1 MQVISPQVG
10 PLPTLA
16 LSVIVITR
24 NEAHQL
30 AKCLESVA
38 FAGEIVVI
46 DSGSTDGTQSL
57 AASLGA
63 RGPSASSIS

>member
-1 MQVISPQVG
+1 MQDFTPQAMQAKAR
-10 PLPTLA
+10 A

-38 FAGEIVVI
+38 CA
-46 DSGSTDGTQSL
+46 
-57 AASLGA
+57 AASIISGMSA
-63 RGPSASSIS
+63 RTGPRTPSFAASSRAWSVIV